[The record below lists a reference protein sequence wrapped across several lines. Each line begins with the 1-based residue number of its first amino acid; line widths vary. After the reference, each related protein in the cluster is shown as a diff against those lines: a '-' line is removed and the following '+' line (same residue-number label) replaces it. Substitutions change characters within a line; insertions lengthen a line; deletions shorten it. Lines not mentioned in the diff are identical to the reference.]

1 MKKILLSLLVAAL
14 FSGCASLLPNRTYNH
29 YQANYSKAYAA
40 KNAVQLRIM
49 GENKF
54 DEMGLAVQVDLLKAP
69 DFWEVMTAS
78 EGGAEAITS
87 DVIITSLWGAA
98 AYYADKEWGVLG
110 HSLSSEEKGD
120 PVAARPPTQI
130 NALNGGRITIND
142 TTESFAGGGITAD
155 GQGSEVTIDHYVGE

>member
-1 MKKILLSLLVAAL
+1 MKKIIISLVAAIL
-14 FSGCASLLPNRTYNH
+14 FSGCASMLPNRTYNH
-29 YQANYSKAYAA
+29 YQANYSKAFSA

-49 GENKF
+49 GEHDF
-54 DEMGLAVQVDLLKAP
+54 DTLGMAVQVDLLKAP

-78 EGGAEAITS
+78 EGGAEAITA
-87 DVIITSLWGAA
+87 DLIISGLWGLG

-110 HSLSSEEKGD
+110 HSLASEDKSE
-120 PVAARPPTQI
+120 PVAQRPPTQI
-130 NALNGGRITIND
+130 NALNGGRITIKD